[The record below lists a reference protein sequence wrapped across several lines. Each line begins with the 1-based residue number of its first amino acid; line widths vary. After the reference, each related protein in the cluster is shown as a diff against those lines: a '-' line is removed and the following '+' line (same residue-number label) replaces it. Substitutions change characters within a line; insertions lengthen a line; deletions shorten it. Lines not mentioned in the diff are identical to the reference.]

1 METHI
6 EWEFKEDPDTVNL
19 LELCKSMKDCAS
31 FSVDE
36 LLRSLLGFELQ
47 PQSYASPSIPN
58 TPPDSASQKT
68 NKAIKA

>member
-1 METHI
+1 METQT
-6 EWEFKEDPDTVNL
+6 EWEFKEDPDSVNL

-47 PQSYASPSIPN
+47 PLLNLSPSVPN
-58 TPPDSASQKT
+58 TPPDSAS
-68 NKAIKA
+68 